1 MFLQIRRD
9 LVLDTQIYLSRR
21 MTPHWSANR
30 IGKRKW
36 IPTRE
41 IFLMVLWSAVFN
53 GIKFDGD
60 IVVKFRRDCVF
71 HACSVQSSPNSDQI
85 HVQPA
90 PELTIIL
97 LGSSKHKKNH
107 NKRISGVDKRV
118 HNSSLYLDLHT
129 NFKCFSFFILRT
141 F

>member
-1 MFLQIRRD
+1 M
-9 LVLDTQIYLSRR
+9 
-21 MTPHWSANR
+21 
-30 IGKRKW
+30 
-36 IPTRE
+36 
-41 IFLMVLWSAVFN
+41 LWSAVFN
-53 GIKFDGD
+53 GIKFDWD
-60 IVVKFRRDCVF
+60 IVVKFRRDCVV
-71 HACSVQSSPNSDQI
+71 HAWSVQSSPNSDQI

-97 LGSSKHKKNH
+97 FGSSKHKKNH